1 MNLVADEGVD
11 GHIVAQLRQDG
22 HDVLYIAEME
32 PSISDD
38 MALSRA
44 NAEGHSC

>member
-1 MNLVADEGVD
+1 MNFVADEGVD
-11 GHIVAQLRQDG
+11 SHIVAQLRQDG

-38 MALSRA
+38 MVLSRA
-44 NAEGHSC
+44 NA